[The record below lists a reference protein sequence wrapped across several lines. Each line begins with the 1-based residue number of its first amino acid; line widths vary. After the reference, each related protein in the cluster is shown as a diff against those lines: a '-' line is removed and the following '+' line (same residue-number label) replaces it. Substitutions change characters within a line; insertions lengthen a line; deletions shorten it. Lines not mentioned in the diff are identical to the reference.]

1 MEQSVFWSTT
11 FPISS
16 VIIFLSRARS
26 GHSRRKCSVS
36 CGPWPQSHCVV
47 TSCSAL
53 RLSDWLRWW
62 ALSRVCPTI
71 SLFNRTSAARS
82 TQPVVF
88 WRVLCRLSLTQGI
101 RLWVNLPSVWVFH
114 CRCHTSVSSFSRIL
128 CASLI
133 VTGTAWSSV
142 TDLSHRRSISCVTLL
157 MRGQPHEGP
166 PQGEPFHEWSHHQN
180 ASTIP
185 FHPWVQKKFVWDLR
199 IFASHF

>member
-1 MEQSVFWSTT
+1 MADKNLSNVFLTATLILVGMLLSSPNNNSTLSLFMEQSVFWSTT

-101 RLWVNLPSVWVFH
+101 RLWVNLPSV
-114 CRCHTSVSSFSRIL
+114 
-128 CASLI
+128 
-133 VTGTAWSSV
+133 
-142 TDLSHRRSISCVTLL
+142 
-157 MRGQPHEGP
+157 
-166 PQGEPFHEWSHHQN
+166 
-180 ASTIP
+180 
-185 FHPWVQKKFVWDLR
+185 
-199 IFASHF
+199 